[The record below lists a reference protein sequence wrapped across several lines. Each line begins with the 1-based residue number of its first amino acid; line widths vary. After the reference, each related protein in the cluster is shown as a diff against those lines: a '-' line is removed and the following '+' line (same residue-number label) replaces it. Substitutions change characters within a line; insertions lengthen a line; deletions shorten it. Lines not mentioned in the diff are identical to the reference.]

1 MSGLTMIHNWFPDPY
16 LTGVKVRCAPENATV
31 EYRTSQFPMVSVK
44 AVKDGFSAA
53 TWTMSGL
60 PAGEELT
67 ACVRYDASGHTGAF
81 IPIIVTSADWRK
93 LVESGYAT
101 GDTAISKASFT
112 VPQDGVIKFRLS
124 APNKAGEDTVYS
136 RVMITERA
144 TFDQINAL
152 IGSNMAFGYDLM
164 PYPRG

>member
-1 MSGLTMIHNWFPDPY
+1 MIHNWFPDPY
-16 LTGVKVRCAPENATV
+16 LTGAKVSYSPENATV

-60 PAGEELT
+60 PAGEKLT
-67 ACVRYDASGHTGAF
+67 ACVRYDASGRTGAF
-81 IPIIVTSADWRK
+81 FPIIVTAADWGK
-93 LVESGYAT
+93 LGESGYAT
-101 GDTAISKASFT
+101 GDTGISKASFT

-124 APNKAGEDTVYS
+124 APGKAGEDTAYS
-136 RVMITERA
+136 RVMITETA

-152 IGSNMAFGYDLM
+152 IVGNMVFGYDLM